1 MDFIKFSFLVQKTLN
16 KQKAHLYIIGNVV
29 LQVTEILL
37 FLFSNFTCKKRRQQT
52 PTFLLVRLLF
62 RRDVTNHYCLLVCFS
77 SIIFFPLETTL
88 QDLIYHCNIFNSQEV
103 LLYREVMC
111 PTVWPA
117 STGGVQD
124 SGISSIS
131 SLCLSQLSTVYTD
144 CL

>member
-16 KQKAHLYIIGNVV
+16 KQKAHLYIIGNVM

-77 SIIFFPLETTL
+77 SIIFR
-88 QDLIYHCNIFNSQEV
+88 DH
-103 LLYREVMC
+103 
-111 PTVWPA
+111 
-117 STGGVQD
+117 STGPD
-124 SGISSIS
+124 ISLQYFQFPR
-131 SLCLSQLSTVYTD
+131 SLIIQRSNVSHSLACLYWRCPGQWDIKYLQPVSVSAFYSLH
-144 CL
+144 